1 MITESIIDMFLLL
14 PSLIISALPPL
25 DISIPSNL
33 FDTVTS
39 VFYGLGYVL
48 PLVGLAPIVGME
60 LAISFFKI
68 VIAIVLRVKS
78 FIPTMGGT

>member
-14 PSLIISALPPL
+14 PTLIINALPSL
-25 DISIPSNL
+25 DVSIPADL
-33 FDTVTS
+33 FDTITS
-39 VFYGLGYVL
+39 IFYGIGYVL
-48 PLVGLAPIVGME
+48 PLVRLAPIVVME
-60 LAISFFKI
+60 LAISLFKI